1 MRFSSFRSRFICR
14 VLAVALTLI
23 ASSLHAQNLVSHWNF
38 NGTAPNVGPWGD
50 SVSGGPSMVHDPATQ
65 GPGSFNTDQV
75 RLEVDESMGM
85 RTRLSASGASL
96 NINTFS
102 FSMIMDPT
110 DIVGFKTI
118 IDKESLADNNFPDF
132 VRVGWQVQH
141 TGFGNLEF
149 VVRGT
154 QPQLGGGND
163 FFGNLFVFSTPDPVN
178 NPTHTNMFPEG
189 GNFEDETLYHVAGG
203 YDATTGNMF
212 FYATRLDGNPVTTP
226 FMGDRTTHLSSR
238 TPGAVQDTSPLSLG
252 SRKAGP
258 PVGGGSNEG
267 VDFFD
272 AGAGFDIDDLQ
283 IYDSLL
289 TQEQVTLLANNP
301 GLTLDDLAGTP
312 GDFDADGDVDGNDFL
327 EWQRTDGTSGGLSTW
342 QANYPTAPP
351 LAAAS
356 AVPEPSTIALSG
368 MFLAMLLAGRKRQSV
383 LV

>member
-1 MRFSSFRSRFICR
+1 MVLSTFRNRFVLC
-14 VLAVALTLI
+14 VLGVGVALAV
-23 ASSLHAQNLVSHWNF
+23 SSSHAQNLVSHWDF
-38 NGTAPNVGPWGD
+38 NGNAPNVGPWAN
-50 SVSGGPSMVHDPATQ
+50 SVSGGPTMVHDAATQ
-65 GPGSFNTDQV
+65 GPGSFNPDQP
-75 RLEVDESMGM
+75 RLEVDGSMGL
-85 RTRLSASGASL
+85 RTRISASGSSL

-102 FSMIMDPT
+102 FSFFMDPT

-118 IDKESLADNNFPDF
+118 IDKESLADNNYPDF

-189 GNFEDETLYHVAGG
+189 ANFEDETLYHIAGG
-203 YDATTGNMF
+203 YDATTGGMF
-212 FYATRLDGNPVTTP
+212 FYATRLDGNPVTSL
-226 FMGDRTTHLSSR
+226 FMGDRTTHLSAR

-267 VDFFD
+267 IDFFD

-289 TQEQVTLLANNP
+289 TQEQVLLLANHP

-312 GDFDADGDVDGNDFL
+312 GDFDSDSDVDGNDFL
-327 EWQRTDGTSGGLSTW
+327 EWQRTDRTPGGLSTW
-342 QANYPTAPP
+342 QANYPTPP
-351 LAAAS
+351 VMS
-356 AVPEPSTIALSG
+356 AVTAIPEPSTVILLGLTAVALATGSRRRG
-368 MFLAMLLAGRKRQSV
+368 T